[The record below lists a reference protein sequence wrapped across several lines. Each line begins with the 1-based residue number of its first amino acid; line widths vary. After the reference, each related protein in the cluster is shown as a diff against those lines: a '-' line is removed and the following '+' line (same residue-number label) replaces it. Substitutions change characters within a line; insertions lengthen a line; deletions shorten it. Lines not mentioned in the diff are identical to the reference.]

1 MRTKHVNGPRAN
13 QAGLN
18 DDSVVTVFPRNKNNN
33 NRNKENTQ
41 KKRRKKNIVVRSAGM
56 NRRLKKKTLY
66 LCANLDW
73 L

>member
-18 DDSVVTVFPRNKNNN
+18 DDSVVVTVFPRNKNNN

-41 KKRRKKNIVVRSAGM
+41 KRREKKYRCAIGWNEPTA
-56 NRRLKKKTLY
+56 KKKRHY
-66 LCANLDW
+66 IYAQI
-73 L
+73 

>member
-33 NRNKENTQ
+33 NNRNQENTQ
-41 KKRRKKNIVVRSAGM
+41 KKG
-56 NRRLKKKTLY
+56 KKKIS
-66 LCANLDW
+66 LCDRLE
-73 L
+73 

>member
-41 KKRRKKNIVVRSAGM
+41 KKGEKKNIVVRSAGM
-56 NRRLKKKTLY
+56 NRRLNKRKRHY
-66 LCANLDW
+66 IYAQI
-73 L
+73 

>member
-41 KKRRKKNIVVRSAGM
+41 KKGEKKNIVVRSAGM
-56 NRRLKKKTLY
+56 NRRLKKRY
-66 LCANLDW
+66 YIYAQI
-73 L
+73 